1 MKKLTALFL
10 VLFLTACATTTQSFD
25 QQIGS
30 LNIDQEDYGRM
41 IVVRATE
48 TGDILSNAILIGSV
62 KSGIANDAN
71 VIQQAL
77 SLLNQPNVVIA
88 VAGATDAINLAYT
101 EQIIKQYQGQ
111 SSATVYVKADEAKI
125 NELKKIAEPKGITIK
140 GRVKQ

>member
-10 VLFLTACATTTQSFD
+10 VLFLTACATQSFD
-25 QQIGS
+25 QQIGG
-30 LNIDQEDYGRM
+30 LNIDQEDYARM
-41 IVVRATE
+41 VIVRATE
-48 TGDILSNAILIGSV
+48 TGSPIANGMLIASV
-62 KSGIANDAN
+62 KSGIASDAT
-71 VIQQAL
+71 VIQQTL
-77 SLLNQPNVVIA
+77 PLLDKPNIVIA

>member
-10 VLFLTACATTTQSFD
+10 LLSLTACATQSFD

-30 LNIDQEDYGRM
+30 LNIDQEDYARM
-41 IVVRATE
+41 VIVRATE
-48 TGDILSNAILIGSV
+48 TGSPIANGMLIASV
-62 KSGIANDAN
+62 KSGMASNAT
-71 VIQQAL
+71 VIQQTL
-77 SLLNQPNVVIA
+77 PLLDKPNIVIA

-111 SSATVYVKADEAKI
+111 SSATIYVKADEAKI

>member
-30 LNIDQEDYGRM
+30 LNIDQEVYGRM
-41 IVVRATE
+41 VVVRATE

-71 VIQQAL
+71 IIQQAL
-77 SLLNQPNVVIA
+77 SLLNQPNVVLA

-101 EQIIKQYQGQ
+101 EQIIKQ
-111 SSATVYVKADEAKI
+111 
-125 NELKKIAEPKGITIK
+125 
-140 GRVKQ
+140 

>member
-10 VLFLTACATTTQSFD
+10 VLFLTACATQSFD

-41 IVVRATE
+41 VIVRATE
-48 TGDILSNAILIGSV
+48 AGNPLSNALLVGSV
-62 KSGIANDAN
+62 KSGIASDAT
-71 VIQQAL
+71 VIQQTL
-77 SLLNQPNVVIA
+77 PLLDKPNIVIA

-101 EQIIKQYQGQ
+101 EQIIKKYQGQ
-111 SSATVYVKADEAKI
+111 SSATIYVKADEAKI

-140 GRVKQ
+140 GRVK